1 MKSVKLLGSLLLAA
15 AVLYGIWMAWGGA
28 RAARGQEAMAGQHD
42 MEYFRKGAATIE
54 AEAADRAEKMD
65 RQLAGEAPEEE

>member
-1 MKSVKLLGSLLLAA
+1 MKIVKLLGSLLIGA
-15 AVLYGIWMAWGGA
+15 AVLYGLWMAWGGA

-54 AEAADRAEKMD
+54 REAEDRADRMD
-65 RQLAGEAPEEE
+65 EQLDGPKEEE